1 MNDTFMLYKS
11 LYKLDNIKIKNIK
24 DNTINFILFD
34 TKLMFYMICDNSI
47 PSYSFDLNLG
57 IIDLINNIEQT
68 YKVKVLNYLPVCYAN
83 DKSLIMACKIS
94 INNSKYVKEINND
107 IYKDVIKII
116 KNKAD
121 YYSEEYDDESVL
133 IEKYHRR
140 YKIYN
145 KYIKKMVLT
154 DKRRKKREFQSLI
167 KRLCGEYNSII
178 DISCGDNLDI
188 YKISSENNV
197 IVFNDISLYQ
207 LRCCESKS
215 NNILYTNDNILDLS
229 FKNNIFDVSYCKNTL
244 HHMNNDDEI
253 IALLNNMYNISNK
266 LVIVEIE
273 DPKKVG
279 GISKILNKYLYVDYL
294 KDSGK
299 YFLSFCKFK
308 RMIDNNFKDKCNIS
322 YLSFKNVLG
331 NYMIAVVEKR

>member
-1 MNDTFMLYKS
+1 MNNFALYKS
-11 LYKLDNIKIKNIK
+11 LYKLDNIKIKSIK
-24 DNTINFILFD
+24 NNTINFVLFD
-34 TKLMFYMICDNSI
+34 SKLKFYMICDNSI

-57 IIDLINNIEQT
+57 IIDLIKNIEQT
-68 YKVKVLNYLPVCYAN
+68 YKIKILNYLPVCFVN
-83 DKSLIMACKIS
+83 GKSLLMACKIS
-94 INNSKYVKEINND
+94 TNNSRYLKEISND
-107 IYKDVIKII
+107 TYSDIIKII

-145 KYIKKMVLT
+145 KYIKNVFLT
-154 DKRRKKREFQSLI
+154 EKKRRKKEFQSLI
-167 KRLCGEYNSII
+167 SRLCGEYKSII
-178 DISCGDNLDI
+178 DVSCGDNLDI
-188 YKISSENNV
+188 YRISNRENI
-197 IVFNDISLYQ
+197 IVCNDISLYQ
-207 LRCCESKS
+207 LRCCESRS
-215 NNILYTNDNILDLS
+215 NNVLFTNDNILDLS

-244 HHMNNDDEI
+244 HHMNNDEEI
-253 IALLNNMYNISNK
+253 KALLNNMYNISNK

-279 GISKILNKYLYVDYL
+279 GVSKLLNKYLYMDYL
-294 KDSGK
+294 KDAGK

-308 RMIDNNFKDKCNIS
+308 RIIDNNFKDKCNIS
-322 YLSFKNVLG
+322 YLSFRNVLG

>member
-1 MNDTFMLYKS
+1 MNNFALYKS
-11 LYKLDNIKIKNIK
+11 LYKLDNIKIKSIK
-24 DNTINFILFD
+24 NNTINFVLFD
-34 TKLMFYMICDNSI
+34 SKLKFYMICDNSI

-57 IIDLINNIEQT
+57 IIDLIKNIEQT
-68 YKVKVLNYLPVCYAN
+68 YKIKILNYLPVCFVN
-83 DKSLIMACKIS
+83 GKSLLMACKIS
-94 INNSKYVKEINND
+94 TNNSRYLKEISND
-107 IYKDVIKII
+107 TYSDIIKII

-145 KYIKKMVLT
+145 KYIKKVFLT
-154 DKRRKKREFQSLI
+154 EKKRRKKEFQSLI
-167 KRLCGEYNSII
+167 SRLCGEYKSII
-178 DISCGDNLDI
+178 DVSCGDNLDI
-188 YKISSENNV
+188 YRISNRENI
-197 IVFNDISLYQ
+197 IVCNDISLYQ
-207 LRCCESKS
+207 LRCCESRS
-215 NNILYTNDNILDLS
+215 NNVLFTNDNILDLS

-244 HHMNNDDEI
+244 HHMNNDEEI
-253 IALLNNMYNISNK
+253 KALLNNMYNISNK

-279 GISKILNKYLYVDYL
+279 GVSKLLNKYLYMDYL
-294 KDSGK
+294 KDAGK

-308 RMIDNNFKDKCNIS
+308 RIIDNNFKDKCNIS
-322 YLSFKNVLG
+322 YLSFRNVLG

>member
-1 MNDTFMLYKS
+1 MNNDFTLYKS
-11 LYKLDNIKIKNIK
+11 LYKLDNIKIKSIK
-24 DNTINFILFD
+24 NNTINFILFD
-34 TKLMFYMICDNSI
+34 SELKFYMICDNSI

-57 IIDLINNIEQT
+57 IIDLIKNIEQT
-68 YKVKVLNYLPVCYAN
+68 YKIKVLNYLPVCFVN
-83 DKSLIMACKIS
+83 EKSLIMACKIS
-94 INNSKYVKEINND
+94 INNSRYLKEINND
-107 IYKDVIKII
+107 SYDNAIKII

-145 KYIKKMVLT
+145 KYIKKIFLT
-154 DKRRKKREFQSLI
+154 EKKRRKKEFQSLI
-167 KRLCGEYNSII
+167 RCLCGEYNSII
-178 DISCGDNLDI
+178 DVSCGDNLDI
-188 YKISSENNV
+188 YRISSKEN
-197 IVFNDISLYQ
+197 IVVCNDISLYQ
-207 LRCCESKS
+207 LRCCESRS
-215 NNILYTNDNILDLS
+215 NNVLFTNDNILDLS
-229 FKNNIFDVSYCKNTL
+229 FKNNVFDVSYCKNTL
-244 HHMNNDDEI
+244 HHMNNDEEI
-253 IALLNNMYNISNK
+253 KALLNNMYDISNK

-279 GISKILNKYLYVDYL
+279 GVSKILNKYLFMDYL
-294 KDSGK
+294 KDAGK

-308 RMIDNNFKDKCNIS
+308 RTIDNNFKDKCNIS

>member
-1 MNDTFMLYKS
+1 MNNFALYKS
-11 LYKLDNIKIKNIK
+11 LYKLDNIKIKSIK
-24 DNTINFILFD
+24 NNTINFVLFD
-34 TKLMFYMICDNSI
+34 SKLKFYMICDNSI

-57 IIDLINNIEQT
+57 IIDLIKNIEQT
-68 YKVKVLNYLPVCYAN
+68 YKIKILNYLPVCFVN
-83 DKSLIMACKIS
+83 GKSLLMACKIS
-94 INNSKYVKEINND
+94 TNNSRYLKEISND
-107 IYKDVIKII
+107 TYSDIIKII

-133 IEKYHRR
+133 IKKYHGR

-145 KYIKKMVLT
+145 KYIKKVFLT
-154 DKRRKKREFQSLI
+154 EKKRRKKEFQSLI
-167 KRLCGEYNSII
+167 SRLCGEYKSII
-178 DISCGDNLDI
+178 DVSCGDNLDI
-188 YKISSENNV
+188 YRISNRENI
-197 IVFNDISLYQ
+197 IVCNDISLYQ

-294 KDSGK
+294 KDAGK

-308 RMIDNNFKDKCNIS
+308 RIIDNNFKDKCNIS
-322 YLSFKNVLG
+322 YLSFRNVLG

>member
-1 MNDTFMLYKS
+1 MNNFALYKS
-11 LYKLDNIKIKNIK
+11 LYKLDNIKIKSIK
-24 DNTINFILFD
+24 NNTINFVLFD
-34 TKLMFYMICDNSI
+34 SKLKFYMICDNSI

-57 IIDLINNIEQT
+57 IIDLIKNIEQT
-68 YKVKVLNYLPVCYAN
+68 YKIKILNYLPVCFVN
-83 DKSLIMACKIS
+83 GKSLLMACKIS
-94 INNSKYVKEINND
+94 TNNSRYLKEINND
-107 IYKDVIKII
+107 SYNDIVRII
-116 KNKAD
+116 KAKAD

-145 KYIKKMVLT
+145 KYIKKVFLT
-154 DKRRKKREFQSLI
+154 EKKRRKKEFQSLI
-167 KRLCGEYNSII
+167 SRLCGEYKSII
-178 DISCGDNLDI
+178 DVSCGDNLDI
-188 YKISSENNV
+188 YRISNRENI
-197 IVFNDISLYQ
+197 IVCNDISLYQ
-207 LRCCESKS
+207 LRCCESRS
-215 NNILYTNDNILDLS
+215 NNVLFTNDNILDLS

-244 HHMNNDDEI
+244 HHMNNDEEI

-273 DPKKVG
+273 DPKKIG
-279 GISKILNKYLYVDYL
+279 GVSKLLNKYLYIDYL
-294 KDSGK
+294 KDAGK

-308 RMIDNNFKDKCNIS
+308 RIIDNNFKDKCNIS

>member
-1 MNDTFMLYKS
+1 MNDSFMLYKS
-11 LYKLDNIKIKNIK
+11 LYKLDNVKIKNIR

-34 TKLMFYMICDNSI
+34 SNLKFYMICDNSI

-57 IIDLINNIEQT
+57 IIDLIKNVEQT
-68 YKVKVLNYLPVCYAN
+68 YKVKVLNYLPVCYVN
-83 DKSLIMACKIS
+83 GKSLIMACKIS
-94 INNSKYVKEINND
+94 TNNSRYIKEID
-107 IYKDVIKII
+107 GGIYKNATSII

-145 KYIKKMVLT
+145 KYIKKIFLT
-154 DKRRKKREFQSLI
+154 EKKRKKKEFQALI

-178 DISCGDNLDI
+178 DVSCGDNLDI
-188 YKISSENNV
+188 YKISNENNV
-197 IVFNDISLYQ
+197 VVCNDISLYQ
-207 LRCCESKS
+207 LRCCEEKS
-215 NNILYTNDNILDLS
+215 NNVLYTNDNILDLS

-244 HHMNNDDEI
+244 HHMNNDEEI
-253 IALLNNMYNISNK
+253 NTLLNNMYSISNK

-279 GISKILNKYLYVDYL
+279 GFSKILNKYLYIDYL
-294 KDSGK
+294 KDAGK

-308 RMIDNNFKDKCNIS
+308 RVIDNNFKDKCNIS
-322 YLSFKNVLG
+322 YLSFENVLG
-331 NYMIAVVEKR
+331 NYMIAVIEKR

>member
-1 MNDTFMLYKS
+1 MNNFALYKS
-11 LYKLDNIKIKNIK
+11 LYKLDNIKIKSIK
-24 DNTINFILFD
+24 NNTINFVLFD
-34 TKLMFYMICDNSI
+34 SKLKFYMICDNSI

-57 IIDLINNIEQT
+57 IIDLIKNIEQT
-68 YKVKVLNYLPVCYAN
+68 YKIKILNYLPVCFVN
-83 DKSLIMACKIS
+83 GKSLLMACKIS
-94 INNSKYVKEINND
+94 TNNSRYLKEISND
-107 IYKDVIKII
+107 TYSDIIKII

-145 KYIKKMVLT
+145 KYIKKVFLT
-154 DKRRKKREFQSLI
+154 EKKRRKKEFQSLI
-167 KRLCGEYNSII
+167 SRLCGEYKSII
-178 DISCGDNLDI
+178 DVSCGDNLDI
-188 YKISSENNV
+188 YRISNRENI
-197 IVFNDISLYQ
+197 IVCNDINLYQ
-207 LRCCESKS
+207 LRCCESRS
-215 NNILYTNDNILDLS
+215 NNVLFTNDNILDLS

-244 HHMNNDDEI
+244 HHMNNDEEI
-253 IALLNNMYNISNK
+253 KAILNNMYNISNK

-279 GISKILNKYLYVDYL
+279 GVSKLLNKYLYMDYL
-294 KDSGK
+294 KDAGK

-308 RMIDNNFKDKCNIS
+308 RIIDNNFKDKCNIS
-322 YLSFKNVLG
+322 YLSFRNVLG

>member
-1 MNDTFMLYKS
+1 MNNFALYKS
-11 LYKLDNIKIKNIK
+11 LYKLDNIKIKSIK
-24 DNTINFILFD
+24 NNTINFVLFD
-34 TKLMFYMICDNSI
+34 SKLKFYMICDNSI

-57 IIDLINNIEQT
+57 IIDLIKNIEQT
-68 YKVKVLNYLPVCYAN
+68 YKIKILNYLPVCFVN
-83 DKSLIMACKIS
+83 GKSLLMACKIS
-94 INNSKYVKEINND
+94 TNNSRYLKEISND
-107 IYKDVIKII
+107 TYSDIIKII

-145 KYIKKMVLT
+145 KYIKKVFLT
-154 DKRRKKREFQSLI
+154 EKKRKKKEFQSLI
-167 KRLCGEYNSII
+167 SRLCGEYKSII
-178 DISCGDNLDI
+178 DVSCGDNLDI
-188 YKISSENNV
+188 YRISNRENI
-197 IVFNDISLYQ
+197 IVCNDISLYQ
-207 LRCCESKS
+207 LRCCESRS
-215 NNILYTNDNILDLS
+215 NNVLFTNDNILDLS

-244 HHMNNDDEI
+244 HHMNNDEEI
-253 IALLNNMYNISNK
+253 KALLNNMYNISNK

-279 GISKILNKYLYVDYL
+279 GVSKLLNKYLYMDYL
-294 KDSGK
+294 KDAGK

-308 RMIDNNFKDKCNIS
+308 RIIDNNFKDKCNIS
-322 YLSFKNVLG
+322 YLSFRNVLG

>member
-1 MNDTFMLYKS
+1 MNNFALYKS
-11 LYKLDNIKIKNIK
+11 LYKLDNIKIKSIK
-24 DNTINFILFD
+24 NNTINFVLFD
-34 TKLMFYMICDNSI
+34 SKLKFYMIWDNSI

-57 IIDLINNIEQT
+57 IIDLIKNIEQT
-68 YKVKVLNYLPVCYAN
+68 YKIKILNYLPVCFVN
-83 DKSLIMACKIS
+83 GKSLLMACKIWT
-94 INNSKYVKEINND
+94 NNSRYLKEISND
-107 IYKDVIKII
+107 TYSDIIKII

-145 KYIKKMVLT
+145 KYIKKVFLT
-154 DKRRKKREFQSLI
+154 EKKRRKKEFQSLI
-167 KRLCGEYNSII
+167 SRLCGEYKSII
-178 DISCGDNLDI
+178 DVSCGDNLDI
-188 YKISSENNV
+188 YRISNRENI
-197 IVFNDISLYQ
+197 IVCNDISLYQ
-207 LRCCESKS
+207 LRCCESRS
-215 NNILYTNDNILDLS
+215 NNVLFTNDNILDLS

-244 HHMNNDDEI
+244 HHMNNDEEI
-253 IALLNNMYNISNK
+253 KALLNNMYNISNK

-279 GISKILNKYLYVDYL
+279 GVSKLLNKYLYMDYL
-294 KDSGK
+294 KDAGK

-308 RMIDNNFKDKCNIS
+308 RIIDNNFKDKCNIS
-322 YLSFKNVLG
+322 YLSFRNVLG